1 MKLLANLEL
10 SMQIVRKG
18 TRFFAQ
24 ALDTE
29 SLNMV
34 FESEHSTRTGAEL
47 ALGDFVSLCLS
58 KDRIKTK

>member
-10 SMQIVRKG
+10 AMQIVQKG
-18 TRFFAQ
+18 ARFFAQ

-29 SLNMV
+29 TLNMV

-47 ALGDFVSLCLS
+47 ALGDFVAASLS
-58 KDRIKTK
+58 KDKR